1 MQFEQLERRQFIT
14 LLGGAT
20 VLWPL
25 ASVAQQ
31 AAKVPLI
38 GALVIGNTDPAEFW
52 RLFRQGLRDLGYVE
66 GQNIRFEFRSAEGQ
80 ADRLPELAAELVR
93 LNVDVI
99 VTWFTP
105 PAIRSARGLSRAF
118 LGQAEMSPVSLP
130 SPPS

>member
-38 GALVIGNTDPAEFW
+38 GALVIGNTDPAEF
-52 RLFRQGLRDLGYVE
+52 
-66 GQNIRFEFRSAEGQ
+66 
-80 ADRLPELAAELVR
+80 LAAV
-93 LNVDVI
+93 
-99 VTWFTP
+99 
-105 PAIRSARGLSRAF
+105 SARAARSGVRRGAKHSI
-118 LGQAEMSPVSLP
+118 
-130 SPPS
+130 